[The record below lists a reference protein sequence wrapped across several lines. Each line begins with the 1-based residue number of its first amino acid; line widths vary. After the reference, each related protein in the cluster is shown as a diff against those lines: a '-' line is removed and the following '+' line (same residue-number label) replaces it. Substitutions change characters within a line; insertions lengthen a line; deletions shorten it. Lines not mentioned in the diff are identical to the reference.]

1 MRVLLI
7 DNHDSFTWNLGQYFQ
22 ELGADLRVE
31 LNDSPQAGPAL
42 SDGPDAVVISPGPGR
57 PEESGIT
64 LDVVKRCADARVP
77 LLGVCLGHQAI
88 AQAYGAE
95 IVRAPTLMHGKTSPI
110 EHDAD
115 GLFAGLPN
123 PFEATRYHS
132 LVIDPPSLPECFE
145 VTARTDDVIMAISH
159 VTLPLWGV
167 QFHPESILTTT
178 GKSMLQNFLTLAS
191 RLPGEA
197 ESGN

>member
-1 MRVLLI
+1 VLLI

-57 PEESGIT
+57 PEETGIT

-132 LVIDPPSLPECFE
+132 LVIDEASCPEE
-145 VTARTDDVIMAISH
+145 LEITARTADGEIM
-159 VTLPLWGV
+159 GV
-167 QFHPESILTTT
+167 RHRERPVEGFQFHPESIMTRE
-178 GKSMLQNFLTLAS
+178 GKSLLKAFLRRCETSSA
-191 RLPGEA
+191 A
-197 ESGN
+197 